1 MGYLGKQITITG
13 TQNSK
18 RLSVLATD
26 GQTTFTVSNGY
37 TIGQLD
43 VYRNGVKLSRSR
55 DFTASDGTSVVLISA
70 ANANDIVEF
79 VVFENFDVANAI
91 TTGGDQTIGGA
102 LTVEGDFTAGTALTV
117 TNGGVTAG
125 ILTAQSFHGDG
136 ANLTNVGVDT
146 AQVSTSG
153 LVVSGISTLQNVTAG
168 VATANQFSGSV
179 SGVAGTFSGQV
190 SATQGFSGNITG
202 TAATITTFNGN
213 VSGTAATFTGNVTVG
228 GVLTYD
234 DVTNIDSLGLVTAR
248 NGLQVL
254 AGITTLNGQVSAGNI
269 NVTGVVTAA
278 SFVGSGTALTGVIS
292 GIDIESGGSF
302 LGAGVTSVNFQS
314 GATVTSSG
322 AGATITIAAG
332 INTTVGFST
341 NTNQSLSLSAA
352 QDHKYNV
359 TGYVTFTCSGGS
371 EGESH
376 TLRVINSGIAT
387 VGFSTFFLF
396 PSGASPVLPTTDGAI
411 SLISFTVNRVGTG
424 GTQLLAGAS
433 VNFS

>member
-1 MGYLGKQITITG
+1 M
-13 TQNSK
+13 
-18 RLSVLATD
+18 
-26 GQTTFTVSNGY
+26 
-37 TIGQLD
+37 
-43 VYRNGVKLSRSR
+43 
-55 DFTASDGTSVVLISA
+55 
-70 ANANDIVEF
+70 
-79 VVFENFDVANAI
+79 AI
-91 TTGGDQTIGGA
+91 TNASRLASYVGA
-102 LTVEGDFTAGTALTV
+102 AITADGAS
-117 TNGGVTAG
+117 G
-125 ILTAQSFHGDG
+125 IVTAQSFHGDG

-146 AQVSTSG
+146 AQLSTSG

-190 SATQGFSGNITG
+190 SATQGFS
-202 TAATITTFNGN
+202 GN

-292 GIDIESGGSF
+292 GIDIESGGTF
-302 LGAGVTSVNFQS
+302 LGAGVTSVNFDS

-359 TGYVTFTCSGGS
+359 TGFVTFTCSGGS
-371 EGESH
+371 EGDSH

-396 PSGASPVLPTTDGAI
+396 PSGSTPVLPTTDGAI

>member
-1 MGYLGKQITITG
+1 MAITRAT
-13 TQNSK
+13 N
-18 RLSVLATD
+18 LAAV
-26 GQTTFTVSNGY
+26 GSG
-37 TIGQLD
+37 L
-43 VYRNGVKLSRSR
+43 
-55 DFTASDGTSVVLISA
+55 GTSPAQPI
-70 ANANDIVEF
+70 DI
-79 VVFENFDVANAI
+79 
-91 TTGGDQTIGGA
+91 G
-102 LTVEGDFTAGTALTV
+102 
-117 TNGGVTAG
+117 
-125 ILTAQSFHGDG
+125 
-136 ANLTNVGVDT
+136 
-146 AQVSTSG
+146 
-153 LVVSGISTLQNVTAG
+153 SGIQMDGSSTGIITA
-168 VATANQFSGSV
+168 T
-179 SGVAGTFSGQV
+179 TFSGTATNAG
-190 SATQGFSGNITG
+190 SATGLGIGATGYGLVLSGDL
-202 TAATITTFNGN
+202 TAA
-213 VSGTAATFTGNVTVG
+213 NVTVG
-228 GVLTYD
+228 GTLTYD
-234 DVTNIDSLGLVTAR
+234 DVTNIDSVGLITARSGIEVSGIVTAR
-248 NGLQVL
+248 SGF
-254 AGITTLNGQVSAGNI
+254 A
-269 NVTGVVTAA
+269 VTYYGD
-278 SFVGSGTALTGVIS
+278 GSNLTGVIA

-302 LGAGVTSVNFQS
+302 LGAGVTSVNFDS

-396 PSGASPVLPTTDGAI
+396 PSGAAPVLPTTDGAI

>member
-55 DFTASDGTSVVLISA
+55 DFTASDGTSVVLVSA

-136 ANLTNVGVDT
+136 SGLTGVGATDD
-146 AQVSTSG
+146 VSTSS
-153 LVVSGISTLQNVTAG
+153 LVVAGISTLQNVTAG

-190 SATQGFSGNITG
+190 SATQGFS
-202 TAATITTFNGN
+202 GN

-292 GIDIESGGSF
+292 GIDIESGGTF
-302 LGAGVTSVNFQS
+302 LGAGVTSVNFDS

>member
-26 GQTTFTVSNGY
+26 GQTTFTISNGY
-37 TIGQLD
+37 TIGELD
-43 VYRNGVKLSRSR
+43 VYRNGVKLNRSR
-55 DFTASDGTSVVLISA
+55 DFTASDGTSVILVNA
-70 ANANDIVEF
+70 ASANDIVEF
-79 VVFENFDVANAI
+79 VVFESFDVANAI
-91 TTGGDQTIGGA
+91 TKGGGQTIGGA
-102 LTVEGDFTAGTALTV
+102 LTVDGTLTATSFSGDGSALTGV
-117 TNGGVTAG
+117 GATDDVNTN
-125 ILTAQSFHGDG
+125 S
-136 ANLTNVGVDT
+136 
-146 AQVSTSG
+146 
-153 LVVSGISTLQNVTAG
+153 LVVAGISTLQNVTAG
-168 VATANQFSGSV
+168 VATANQFSG
-179 SGVAGTFSGQV
+179 
-190 SATQGFSGNITG
+190 NI
-202 TAATITTFNGN
+202 
-213 VSGTAATFTGNVTVG
+213 SGTAATFTTFNGNATGLTGTPDLTIRNITGVAATFT

-292 GIDIESGGSF
+292 GFDIESGGTF
-302 LGAGVTSVNFQS
+302 LGAGVTSVNFNS

-332 INTTVGFST
+332 INTTLGFST
-341 NTNQSLSLSAA
+341 NTTQSLSLSTA
-352 QDHKYNV
+352 QDHKYTV
-359 TGYVTFTCSGGS
+359 TGLVTFTCSGGS

-396 PSGASPVLPTTDGAI
+396 PSGGSPVLPTADGAI

>member
-1 MGYLGKQITITG
+1 M
-13 TQNSK
+13 
-18 RLSVLATD
+18 
-26 GQTTFTVSNGY
+26 
-37 TIGQLD
+37 
-43 VYRNGVKLSRSR
+43 
-55 DFTASDGTSVVLISA
+55 
-70 ANANDIVEF
+70 
-79 VVFENFDVANAI
+79 AI
-91 TTGGDQTIGGA
+91 TNASRLASYVGA
-102 LTVEGDFTAGTALTV
+102 AITADGAS
-117 TNGGVTAG
+117 G
-125 ILTAQSFHGDG
+125 IVTAQSFHGDG

-146 AQVSTSG
+146 ADVSTSS
-153 LVVSGISTLQNVTAG
+153 LVVSGISTLGNVTAG

-190 SATQGFSGNITG
+190 SATQGFS
-202 TAATITTFNGN
+202 GN

-254 AGITTLNGQVSAGNI
+254 AGITTLNGQVSAGNL

-278 SFVGSGTALTGVIS
+278 SFSGDGSALTGVIS
-292 GIDIESGGSF
+292 GIDIESGGTF
-302 LGAGVTSVNFQS
+302 LGAGVTSVNFDS

-332 INTTVGFST
+332 ITTTVGFST

>member
-55 DFTASDGTSVVLISA
+55 DFTASDGTSVVLVSA
-70 ANANDIVEF
+70 ASANDIVEF

-91 TTGGDQTIGGA
+91 TTGGNQTITGD

-136 ANLTNVGVDT
+136 SALTGIGATDDVNT
-146 AQVSTSG
+146 NS
-153 LVVSGISTLQNVTAG
+153 LVVAGISTLQNVTAG

-190 SATQGFSGNITG
+190 SATQGFS
-202 TAATITTFNGN
+202 GN

-254 AGITTLNGQVSAGNI
+254 AGITTLNGQVSAGNL

-302 LGAGVTSVNFQS
+302 LGAGVTSVNFDS

>member
-26 GQTTFTVSNGY
+26 GQTTFTISNGY
-37 TIGQLD
+37 TIGELD
-43 VYRNGVKLSRSR
+43 VYRNGVKLNRSR
-55 DFTASDGTSVVLISA
+55 DFTASDGTSVILVNA
-70 ANANDIVEF
+70 ASANDIVEF
-79 VVFENFDVANAI
+79 VVFESFDVANAI
-91 TTGGDQTIGGA
+91 TKGGGQTIGGA
-102 LTVEGDFTAGTALTV
+102 LTVDGTLTATSFSGDGSALTGV
-117 TNGGVTAG
+117 GATDDVNTN
-125 ILTAQSFHGDG
+125 S
-136 ANLTNVGVDT
+136 
-146 AQVSTSG
+146 
-153 LVVSGISTLQNVTAG
+153 LVVAGISTLQNVTAG
-168 VATANQFSGSV
+168 VATANQFSG
-179 SGVAGTFSGQV
+179 
-190 SATQGFSGNITG
+190 NI
-202 TAATITTFNGN
+202 
-213 VSGTAATFTGNVTVG
+213 SGTAATFTTFNGNATGLTGTPDLTIRNITGVAATFT

-292 GIDIESGGSF
+292 GFDIESGGTF

-322 AGATITIAAG
+322 AGATITIASGG
-332 INTTVGFST
+332 ISTTAGFST
-341 NTNQSLSLSAA
+341 NTNRSLDLDSA

-359 TGYVTFTCSGGS
+359 TGFVTFTCSGGT

-396 PSGASPVLPTTDGAI
+396 PSGASPNLPTTDGAI

-433 VNFS
+433 VNYS

>member
-55 DFTASDGTSVVLISA
+55 DFTASDGTSVVLVSA
-70 ANANDIVEF
+70 ASANDIVEF

-91 TTGGDQTIGGA
+91 TTGGNQTITGD

-136 ANLTNVGVDT
+136 SALTGIGATDDVNT
-146 AQVSTSG
+146 NS
-153 LVVSGISTLQNVTAG
+153 LVVAGISTLQNVTAG

-190 SATQGFSGNITG
+190 SATQGFS
-202 TAATITTFNGN
+202 GN

-254 AGITTLNGQVSAGNI
+254 AGITTLNGQVSAGNL

-302 LGAGVTSVNFQS
+302 LGAGVTSVNFDS

-332 INTTVGFST
+332 ITTTVGFST

-433 VNFS
+433 VNYS